1 MISRDTRKLARML
14 ILKKKNLNDQIKL
27 IVFSFG
33 EALKANQIFKKSTKL
48 I

>member
-1 MISRDTRKLARML
+1 MISQDTRKLTQTL
-14 ILKKKNLNDQIKL
+14 ILKKNLNDQIKL

>member
-1 MISRDTRKLARML
+1 MISRDTRKLTRSL
-14 ILKKKNLNDQIKL
+14 ILKKNLNDQIKL